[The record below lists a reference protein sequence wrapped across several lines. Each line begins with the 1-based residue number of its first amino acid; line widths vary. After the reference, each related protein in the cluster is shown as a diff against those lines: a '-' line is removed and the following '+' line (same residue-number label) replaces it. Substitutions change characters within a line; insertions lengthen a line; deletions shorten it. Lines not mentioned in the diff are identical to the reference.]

1 MSMQVSV
8 ETTSPIERR
17 MTIGVPAEKVDQEV
31 AQRLQKTAKTIRI
44 NGFRQGKVPVNV
56 VKKRYGQSVRQEVIG
71 EVMRDAYVEALT
83 QEKQNPIGH
92 PKFEPKSMEEGKDL
106 EFVAVFE
113 VYPDLEITDFSEIKL
128 EKIESEIK
136 DKNIK
141 EMIEVLRIQ
150 HGTSK
155 SVKRKS
161 KKKDLMTVDFVGY
174 MEGEAF
180 QGGTGKDQKIT
191 LGSNQMIPGFEDG
204 LIGSKSGESVVL
216 ELTFPEDYGNESLAG
231 KPVKFE
237 VEVKEV
243 EETVLPEMDEEF
255 FTKYGVNCKT
265 EEDFRAEVVKN
276 MGRELNQSI
285 SNKQK
290 AQLVVALG
298 ELNDV
303 ALPASMVEQ
312 EINRMKQEALQQF
325 GGGQE
330 LDVSKL
336 PSELFKDQAEA
347 RVKTGLIFAAIVKGN
362 DLKAETDKV
371 EAKIQELATAYE
383 SPEEVIE
390 YYSQPDNRAQVEA
403 VVLEDAVVELV
414 ISKAKVKKVKMSYE
428 DAVKPEE
435 KA

>member
-17 MTIGVPAEKVDQEV
+17 MTIGVPAEKIDQEV
-31 AQRLQKTAKTIRI
+31 AQRLQKTAKTVRI
-44 NGFRQGKVPVNV
+44 NGFRPGKVPVNV

-71 EVMRDAYVEALT
+71 EVMRDAYVEALA
-83 QEKQNPIGH
+83 QEKQNPIGY
-92 PKFEPKSMEEGKDL
+92 PKFEPKSLEEGKDL
-106 EFVAVFE
+106 EFVAIFE
-113 VYPDLEITDFSEIKL
+113 VYPELEITDFSEIKL

-141 EMIEVLRIQ
+141 EMIEVLRSQ
-150 HGTSK
+150 HGTLK

-161 KKKDLMTVDFVGY
+161 KKKDLMTIDFVGY
-174 MEGEAF
+174 MDGEAF

-191 LGSNQMIPGFEDG
+191 LGSGQMIPGFEDG
-204 LIGSKSGESVVL
+204 LIGSKAGESVEL
-216 ELTFPEDYGNESLAG
+216 ELTFPEDYSNESLAG

-237 VEVKEV
+237 VEVKVV
-243 EETVLPEMDEEF
+243 EETVLPEMNEEF

-265 EEDFRAEVVKN
+265 EDDFKAEVVKN
-276 MGRELNQSI
+276 MERELNQAV
-285 SNKQK
+285 SNKLK
-290 AQLVVALG
+290 EQLVASLG

-303 ALPASMVEQ
+303 AVPATMVEQ
-312 EINRMKQEALQQF
+312 EINRMKQEAVQQF
-325 GGGQE
+325 GGGQQ
-330 LDVSKL
+330 LDPAKL

-362 DLKAETDKV
+362 NLKAEADKV
-371 EAKIQELATAYE
+371 DAKVQELATAYE
-383 SPEEVIE
+383 SPEEVVE
-390 YYSQPDNRAQVEA
+390 FYSQPENRGQVEA

-428 DAVKPEE
+428 DAVKPEA

>member
-1 MSMQVSV
+1 MQVSV

-31 AQRLQKTAKTIRI
+31 AKRLQKTAKTIRI

-83 QEKQNPIGH
+83 QEKQNPIGY
-92 PKFEPKSMEEGKDL
+92 PKFESKSIDEGKDL

-113 VYPDLEITDFSEIKL
+113 VYPELEITDFSGIQL

-141 EMIEVLRIQ
+141 EMIEVLRSQ
-150 HGTSK
+150 HGTLK

-174 MEGEAF
+174 MDGEAF
-180 QGGTGKDQKIT
+180 QGGTGKNQKIT
-191 LGSNQMIPGFEDG
+191 LGSGQMIPGFEDG
-204 LIGSKSGESVVL
+204 LIGAKTGESVVL

-237 VEVKEV
+237 VEVLAV
-243 EETVLPEMDEEF
+243 EETTLPEMDEEF

-265 EEDFRAEVVKN
+265 EDDFKAEVVKN
-276 MGRELNQSI
+276 MERELNQSV
-285 SNKQK
+285 SNKLKQ
-290 AQLVVALG
+290 QLVTALG

-303 ALPASMVEQ
+303 AVPASMVEQ
-312 EINRMKQEALQQF
+312 EINRMKQEAVQQF
-325 GGGQE
+325 GGGQQ
-330 LDVSKL
+330 LDPAKL
-336 PSELFKDQAEA
+336 PSELFKDQAET

-362 DLKAETDKV
+362 DLKAEADKV
-371 EAKIQELATAYE
+371 DAKIQELATAYE
-383 SPEEVIE
+383 SPAEVVE
-390 YYSQPDNRAQVEA
+390 YYSQPENRAQVES
-403 VVLEDAVVELV
+403 VVLEDAVVDLV

-428 DAVKPEE
+428 DAVKPEA

>member
-1 MSMQVSV
+1 MQVSV

-17 MTIGVPAEKVDQEV
+17 MTIGVPAEKIDQEV
-31 AQRLQKTAKTIRI
+31 AQRLQKTAKTVRI
-44 NGFRQGKVPVNV
+44 NGFRPGKVPVNV

-71 EVMRDAYVEALT
+71 EVMRDAYVEALA
-83 QEKQNPIGH
+83 QEKQNPIGY
-92 PKFEPKSMEEGKDL
+92 PKFEPKSLEEGKDL
-106 EFVAVFE
+106 EFVAIFE
-113 VYPDLEITDFSEIKL
+113 VYPELEITDFSEIKL

-141 EMIEVLRIQ
+141 EMIEVLRSQ
-150 HGTSK
+150 HGTLK

-161 KKKDLMTVDFVGY
+161 KKKDLMTIDFVGY
-174 MEGEAF
+174 MDGEAF

-191 LGSNQMIPGFEDG
+191 LGSGQMIPGFEDG
-204 LIGSKSGESVVL
+204 LIGSKAGESVEL
-216 ELTFPEDYGNESLAG
+216 ELTFPEDYSNESLAG

-237 VEVKEV
+237 VEVKVV
-243 EETVLPEMDEEF
+243 EETVLPEMNEEF

-265 EEDFRAEVVKN
+265 EDDFKAEVVKN
-276 MGRELNQSI
+276 MERELNQAV
-285 SNKQK
+285 SNKLK
-290 AQLVVALG
+290 EQLVASLG

-303 ALPASMVEQ
+303 AVPATMVEQ
-312 EINRMKQEALQQF
+312 EINRMKQEAVQQF
-325 GGGQE
+325 GGGQQ
-330 LDVSKL
+330 LDPAKL

-362 DLKAETDKV
+362 NLKAEADKV
-371 EAKIQELATAYE
+371 DAKVQELATAYE
-383 SPEEVIE
+383 SPEEVVE
-390 YYSQPDNRAQVEA
+390 FYSQPENRGQVEA

-428 DAVKPEE
+428 DAVKPEA